1 MLRTTHTVLLG
12 NLQKRLTFTGH
23 HTIQPMILTSGIK
36 ILVVLG
42 TDQLHSKITLLV
54 ADALSWITT
63 TNMDGPLM
71 GDSVRNLAWRYT

>member
-1 MLRTTHTVLLG
+1 
-12 NLQKRLTFTGH
+12 
-23 HTIQPMILTSGIK
+23 MILTSGIK